1 MDSLTQIALGA
12 SVSVAVMGRRT
23 AVWKAAAW
31 GAVAGTLPDL
41 DVVIDHHDPILNMV
55 LHRAHSH
62 ALFWLALAAMP
73 MGAAVS
79 WLHDRGALWR
89 RWMAAMGLALVTHP
103 LLDAL
108 TVYGTQLL
116 QPFSSEPYGLGSV
129 FIIDPL
135 VTLPWLAGTIW
146 ALRAKDPRNGL
157 RANAIGLSIGA
168 TYLAWGVAAQ
178 ALVTQRVQQDLQAQG
193 LLSHDVQA
201 QGPQTQRVLVTPA
214 AFNSLLWRVL
224 VMDGEHYL
232 EGFHSLLDDD
242 APIHFQRFARGTALD
257 AELGEHTGVQR
268 LRSFSHGFYKVDT
281 AGQALRITDLRM
293 GVDPH
298 YSFSFEVAEHR
309 PGDPVLHPL
318 PVARA
323 TGSRPALGRALAWWW
338 HRSSGERSDPPR

>member
-31 GAVAGTLPDL
+31 GALAGTLPDL

-62 ALFWLALAAMP
+62 ALFWLALAAVP

-89 RWMAAMGLALVTHP
+89 RWMAALALALVTHP
-103 LLDAL
+103 LLDVL

-129 FIIDPL
+129 FIIDPF
-135 VTLPWLAGTIW
+135 VTVPWLAGTIW
-146 ALRAKDPRNGL
+146 ALRAKNLRNGL

-168 TYLAWGVAAQ
+168 AYLAWGVAAQ
-178 ALVTQRVQQDLQAQG
+178 ALVTQRVQQDLQLQG
-193 LLSHDVQA
+193 VQA
-201 QGPQTQRVLVTPA
+201 QRVLVTPA

-242 APIHFQRFARGTALD
+242 APIRFQRFARGAALD
-257 AELGEHTGVQR
+257 AELGEHARAQR
-268 LRSFSHGFYKVDT
+268 LRSFSHGFYKVDA

-298 YSFSFEVAEHR
+298 YSFSFEVAERR
-309 PGDPVLHPL
+309 PGDPALRPL
-318 PVARA
+318 PVTRA
-323 TGSRPALGRALAWWW
+323 TGSRPDLSRALAWWW
-338 HRSSGERSDPPR
+338 RRSGGERSDPPR